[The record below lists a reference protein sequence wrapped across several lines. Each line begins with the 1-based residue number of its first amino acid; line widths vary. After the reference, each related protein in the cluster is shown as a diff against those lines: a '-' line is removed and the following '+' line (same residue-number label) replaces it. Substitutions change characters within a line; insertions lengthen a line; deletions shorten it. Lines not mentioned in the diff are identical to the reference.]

1 MPTSNL
7 NEVTDAGAGRFAP
20 DLHLGRRALVTGA
33 ARGIGLGI
41 AQRLLREGA
50 DVFLLDIEA
59 KALQEAFYLLP
70 GHEGRVLAHTVDVSD
85 ESQVRACINEIVD
98 QWGGIDILVN
108 NAGISPKH
116 NGRKASVAEMAVSE
130 WRRVLDVNLTGAY
143 LLSQACLPGMMER
156 RWGRIV
162 NIVSQAGRTRSEL
175 SGAHYGASKA
185 GMASLART
193 LACEVGEL
201 GITVNSV
208 APGRI
213 DTPMAQTVNEAVNA
227 RYRAAIPM
235 RRFGSPDDVAAAVSY
250 LASKHA
256 GFVTGITLDVNGGA
270 FMI

>member
-1 MPTSNL
+1 MGTP
-7 NEVTDAGAGRFAP
+7 GCFAR
-20 DLHLGRRALVTGA
+20 DLHSGRRALVTGS

-50 DVFLLDIEA
+50 DVALVDLNA
-59 KALQEAFYLLP
+59 AALQEALQHLP
-70 GHEGRVLAHTVDVSD
+70 SGAGRALTIACDIACETDVGAMVA
-85 ESQVRACINEIVD
+85 QVIAAF
-98 QWGGIDILVN
+98 GGVDILVN

-116 NGRKASVAEMAVSE
+116 EGRKAAVVEMSTLE
-130 WRRVLDVNLTGAY
+130 WRSVLDVNLTGAFMCAR
-143 LLSQACLPGMMER
+143 ACLPGMIDR

-162 NIVSQAGRTRSEL
+162 HITSQAGRTRSEL

-185 GMASLART
+185 GLASLART

-213 DTPMAQTVNEAVNA
+213 DTPMAQTVSHEVNE
-227 RYRAAIPM
+227 RYRAGIPV
-235 RRFGSPDDVAAAVSY
+235 RRFGTPDDVAAAVSY
-250 LASKHA
+250 LASDHA
-256 GFVTGITLDVNGGA
+256 GFVTGVTLDVNGGA

>member
-1 MPTSNL
+1 MATP
-7 NEVTDAGAGRFAP
+7 GCFAP
-20 DLHLGRRALVTGA
+20 DLHAGRRALVTGA

-50 DVFLLDIEA
+50 DVVLVDVDPA
-59 KALQEAFYLLP
+59 ALQDALRELP
-70 GHEGRVLAHTVDVSD
+70 SGGGRSIALACDVRREDEVRAMVGKVLA
-85 ESQVRACINEIVD
+85 AF
-98 QWGGIDILVN
+98 GGVDILVN

-116 NGRKASVAEMAVSE
+116 DGRKAPVARMGTEE
-130 WRRVLDVNLTGAY
+130 WQRVLEVNLTGAF
-143 LLSQACLPGMMER
+143 LCARACLPGMMER

-162 NIVSQAGRTRSEL
+162 HIASQAGRTRSEL

-185 GMASLART
+185 GLASLART

-213 DTPMAQTVNEAVNA
+213 DTPMAQTVSPEVNE
-227 RYRAAIPM
+227 RYRAGIPV
-235 RRFGSPDDVAAAVSY
+235 RRFGTPDDVAAAVSY
-250 LASKHA
+250 LASEHA
-256 GFVTGITLDVNGGA
+256 AFVTGVTLDVNGGA